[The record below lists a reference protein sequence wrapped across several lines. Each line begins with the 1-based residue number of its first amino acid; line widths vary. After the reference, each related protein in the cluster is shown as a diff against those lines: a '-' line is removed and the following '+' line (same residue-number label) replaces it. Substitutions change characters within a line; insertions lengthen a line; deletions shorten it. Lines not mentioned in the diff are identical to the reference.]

1 MDDDKLSEVVTISR
15 VPGSEDLLSSCE
27 TTNRSSDRIE
37 ALRIHNCLVELHENR

>member
-27 TTNRSSDRIE
+27 TTNRSSDK
-37 ALRIHNCLVELHENR
+37 N